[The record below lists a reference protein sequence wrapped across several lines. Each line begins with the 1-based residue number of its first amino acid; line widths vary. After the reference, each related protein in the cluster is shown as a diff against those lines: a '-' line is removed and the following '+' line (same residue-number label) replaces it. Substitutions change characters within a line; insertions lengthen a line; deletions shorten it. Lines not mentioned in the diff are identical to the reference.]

1 MEDEVDGQ
9 AQGESAA
16 RPDGGAQE
24 QGNAQAKVQEIA
36 GDANGGVVGGEACKA
51 AIAER
56 DGRIAELEAQ
66 IVEAARTAET
76 AERLRV
82 EIADLKQ
89 QGAEERVD
97 FSLQLAGCRNVKAA
111 RAVLADYGG
120 DVDKMR
126 EAELWLFAKHAAA
139 EGAAG
144 KTGLPSAGAA
154 SDEGRDMKRWRR
166 LAGLDDG
173 TDE

>member
-1 MEDEVDGQ
+1 MEDEANG
-9 AQGESAA
+9 AQEAA
-16 RPDGGAQE
+16 QGAQE
-24 QGNAQAKVQEIA
+24 QDGEGREQEA
-36 GDANGGVVGGEACKA
+36 PLQVGANGGGFEAQ
-51 AIAER
+51 IAER

-66 IVEAARTAET
+66 IAEAARNAET

-89 QGAEERVD
+89 QGADERVD

-126 EAELWLFAKHAAA
+126 EAEPWLFAKHAAA

-154 SDEGRDMKRWRR
+154 SDEGRDMRRWRR